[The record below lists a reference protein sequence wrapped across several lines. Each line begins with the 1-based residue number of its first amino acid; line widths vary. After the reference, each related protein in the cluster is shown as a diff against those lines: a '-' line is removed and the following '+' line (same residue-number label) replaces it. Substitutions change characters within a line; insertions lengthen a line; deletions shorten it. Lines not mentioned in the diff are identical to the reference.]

1 MPLNRM
7 APEEVSYPEHWGTDA
22 VPLITMLQFQPAVAA
37 AFKQVTSCQTAL
49 LTTTLSISCV
59 NPGQPGP

>member
-37 AFKQVTSCQTAL
+37 AFKQVILPLGSSAD
-49 LTTTLSISCV
+49 S
-59 NPGQPGP
+59 